1 MSNIYIVKDEDHLGE
16 ILSNNKFK
24 IVLTVFTSKINDNN
38 FSLKKW
44 VISTASQFKN
54 SIFLYID
61 VDNFK
66 TNGLLERMECPIS
79 VLATTMIFFKEHPL
93 YIIRGNDVQAIE
105 QCFKE
110 TEVKTRKITQH
121 ILKNGYPVENPIPPQ
136 SPTPIT
142 PPPTPSD
149 SKTPQLPQSTPSISL
164 ESVQQMIQQSLSQI
178 LPQYLQQMQLQLQ
191 TQIGTQKITENKQ
204 APKPELKKPDL
215 LNIINKLEAV
225 KKTKQT
231 EEELLKN

>member
-1 MSNIYIVKDEDHLGE
+1 LHPR
-16 ILSNNKFK
+16 
-24 IVLTVFTSKINDNN
+24 
-38 FSLKKW
+38 
-44 VISTASQFKN
+44 IST
-54 SIFLYID
+54 
-61 VDNFK
+61 
-66 TNGLLERMECPIS
+66 
-79 VLATTMIFFKEHPL
+79 
-93 YIIRGNDVQAIE
+93 
-105 QCFKE
+105 
-110 TEVKTRKITQH
+110 
-121 ILKNGYPVENPIPPQ
+121 
-136 SPTPIT
+136 T